1 MKRTFA
7 VTALSAGFLLLSSG
21 CAVPQHSSSG
31 LTEPH
36 AVPRLLAPLLP
47 ATFVLLGEL
56 HDVDGH
62 QQLQAQV
69 IEHLAKQQQLHAVVL
84 EMADRGHSTLGLPA
98 QAQENQVK
106 QALKW
111 NSSGW
116 PWERYGP
123 VVMSAVRQG
132 VPVYGGNLPRS
143 DMRTSMLDTTL
154 DTRIQPEH
162 LEPLQA
168 LMQESHCGLLPA
180 SQLLPMARIQIGR
193 DVAMAQTLLSAR
205 PPHTSKVT
213 LLITGN
219 QHARK
224 DYGVP
229 WHLQRLGLQA
239 EQIKVVHMQTPNSAQ
254 RFLAADA
261 LWTSHAAPEKDH
273 CAELRQRMT
282 PPSGAAN

>member
-1 MKRTFA
+1 MRLA
-7 VTALSAGFLLLSSG
+7 VCTLSACVVIVVGG
-21 CAVPQHSSSG
+21 CTTFFGVNSHGTVTPPAAVPNL
-31 LTEPH
+31 LT
-36 AVPRLLAPLLP
+36 PLLP
-47 ATFVLLGEL
+47 APFVVLGEL

-62 QQLQAQV
+62 QQFQVRV
-69 IEHLAKQQQLHAVVL
+69 IEHLAAQQQLHAVVL
-84 EMADRGHSTLGLPA
+84 EMADRGHSTLGLPTQAHEA
-98 QAQENQVK
+98 QVQ
-106 QALKW
+106 QALQW
-111 NSSGW
+111 NSNGW

-143 DMRTSMLDTTL
+143 EMRASMLDTTL
-154 DTRIQPEH
+154 DTRIQPKY

-193 DVAMAQTLLSAR
+193 DVAMAQTLLSTR
-205 PPHTSKVT
+205 PPQTSQVT

-229 WHLQRLGLQA
+229 WHLQRLGVYA
-239 EQIKVVHMQTPNSAQ
+239 EHVKVVHMQTPMGAQ
-254 RFLAADA
+254 VDSTADA
-261 LWTSHAAPEKDH
+261 IWTSPPAPEKDH
-273 CAELRQRMT
+273 CAELRQRMK
-282 PPSGAAN
+282 P